1 MAQGHKL
8 HTNRRVGISEQCR
21 LTRDLYGAIF
31 PCTDLEITNNALV
44 IVCFLILYTF
54 PPYLMHVKFPSL
66 VFHKAS
72 INRELITSKA
82 SLMSKTTRINKLA
95 YIMSLILL
103 GGCVAEDANVTVVSD
118 GTEVVTADLEF
129 LGERLFNDTNLSSP
143 TGQSCASCHNETT
156 GFDDPNNSQPTS
168 LGADGISVGTRNSPT
183 ASYAAHTPEPSTVT
197 RAGPG
202 GAPVQVLIGGLFL
215 DGRAATLEE
224 QAKGPFL
231 NPAEMANAS
240 EADVIESIRASDY
253 AEDFELLFGE
263 GILDEV
269 DRSYDYVADS
279 IAAFERTALFSPFT
293 AKFDQVA
300 ENTAIFTEAEARG
313 QDLFNGKA
321 QCNRC
326 HVSNAETVVFSEFE
340 YHNIGVP
347 SNMLLAAFIAD
358 PGFIDNGL
366 GDVTGDV
373 RDNGRFRTP
382 NLRNIAITAPYMHNG
397 IFTSLTDV
405 IQFYNTRDTTFPQP
419 PEVMQNLDQGG
430 DIGELNLTVNEVADV
445 VAFLET
451 LTDVP

>member
-1 MAQGHKL
+1 
-8 HTNRRVGISEQCR
+8 
-21 LTRDLYGAIF
+21 
-31 PCTDLEITNNALV
+31 
-44 IVCFLILYTF
+44 
-54 PPYLMHVKFPSL
+54 
-66 VFHKAS
+66 
-72 INRELITSKA
+72 
-82 SLMSKTTRINKLA
+82 MSKITRINKLA
-95 YIMSLILL
+95 YIMSLVLL
-103 GGCVAEDANVTVVSD
+103 GGCVAEDSNVTVISD
-118 GTEVVTADLEF
+118 GMEVVTADLES

-156 GFDDPNNSQPTS
+156 GFDDPNNNQPTS

-183 ASYAAHTPEPSTVT
+183 ASYAAHIPEPSTVT

-263 GILDEV
+263 GILDDV
-269 DRSYDYVADS
+269 DRSYDFVADA

-347 SNMLLAAFIAD
+347 SNTLLAAFITD
-358 PGFIDNGL
+358 SDFIDNGL
-366 GDVTGDV
+366 GEVTGDV

-382 NLRNIAITAPYMHNG
+382 TLRNIAITAPYMHNG
-397 IFTSLTDV
+397 VFSSLTDV
-405 IQFYNTRDTTFPQP
+405 IQFYNTRDTTFPQS

-430 DIGELNLTVNEVADV
+430 NIGELNLTVNEVADV

-451 LTDVP
+451 LTDAP

>member
-1 MAQGHKL
+1 
-8 HTNRRVGISEQCR
+8 
-21 LTRDLYGAIF
+21 
-31 PCTDLEITNNALV
+31 
-44 IVCFLILYTF
+44 
-54 PPYLMHVKFPSL
+54 
-66 VFHKAS
+66 
-72 INRELITSKA
+72 
-82 SLMSKTTRINKLA
+82 MSKKIRINKLA
-95 YIMSLILL
+95 SILSLLLL

-118 GTEVVTADLEF
+118 GTMVVTADLES

-156 GFDDPNNSQPTS
+156 GFDDPNDSQPTS
-168 LGADGISVGTRNSPT
+168 LGADGASVGTRNAPT
-183 ASYAAHTPEPSTVT
+183 ASYTAHVPEPSIEM
-197 RAGPG
+197 RPGPG
-202 GAPVQVLIGGLFL
+202 GELVPVLIGGLFL
-215 DGRAATLEE
+215 DGRAVNLEE

-240 EADVIESIRASDY
+240 EADVIESIKASDY
-253 AEDFELLFGE
+253 ADDFESLFGE

-269 DRSYDYVADS
+269 DRSYDYVADA

-300 ENTAIFTEAEARG
+300 ENTAVFTTAEARG
-313 QDLFNGKA
+313 EGLFNGKA
-321 QCNRC
+321 ECNRC
-326 HVSNAETVVFSEFE
+326 HTSNADIVVFSEFE

-347 SNMLLAAFIAD
+347 SNALLPAFIAD
-358 PGFIDNGL
+358 PDFIDNGL
-366 GDVTGDV
+366 GDITGDA

-419 PEVMQNLDQGG
+419 PEVMQNIDQAGN
-430 DIGELNLTVNEVADV
+430 IGELNLAPNEVADI

-451 LTDVP
+451 LTDAP